1 MKGEAADARS
11 ILEVY
16 DLERVAY
23 CSVWDLQKQLQ
34 EALIQQKRNPEHTQY
49 TDDDLADMLLFVE
62 HPHVYTLGKSGNA
75 EHLLRSVTELHD
87 LDADFVPVDRGGD
100 ITYHGPGQRIA
111 YVMLDL
117 NKRGKDVRKY
127 VNSLEE
133 WIIQTLAEF
142 DIKGERRKDRVG
154 VWVVRKDKPL
164 SSSGDFLEDKIAAVG
179 VRLRKWVSFH
189 GIAINVNPNLE
200 HYKGIV
206 PCGIQ
211 QHGVTSLH
219 DLGLE
224 ASMDDLDNALSK
236 TFKNVFGKE

>member
-1 MKGEAADARS
+1 MVNWIKTDEFINYPDA
-11 ILEVY
+11 
-16 DLERVAY
+16 LERMEQIVSGLISGY
-23 CSVWDLQKQLQ
+23 ETEHVW
-34 EALIQQKRNPEHTQY
+34 LI
-49 TDDDLADMLLFVE
+49 E
-62 HPHVYTLGKSGNA
+62 HPELYTAGTSANSSDLVDPDLLPVYTSQ
-75 EHLLRSVTELHD
+75 
-87 LDADFVPVDRGGD
+87 RGGQY
-100 ITYHGPGQRIA
+100 TYHGPGQRIA

-127 VNSLEE
+127 VYSLEE

-164 SSSGDFLEDKIAAVG
+164 SSTGDFLEDKIAAVG

-189 GIAINVNPNLE
+189 GIAINVNPNLDN
-200 HYKGIV
+200 YKGIV

-211 QHGVTSLH
+211 QHGVTSLS

-224 ASMDDLDNALSK
+224 ASMDDLDHALSK
-236 TFKNVFGKE
+236 TFKNVFGKECFK

>member
-1 MKGEAADARS
+1 MRS
-11 ILEVY
+11 EHVWLLQHPELY
-16 DLERVAY
+16 TAGTSANSSDLVDP
-23 CSVWDLQKQLQ
+23 DLF
-34 EALIQQKRNPEHTQY
+34 P
-49 TDDDLADMLLFVE
+49 
-62 HPHVYTLGKSGNA
+62 VYTSQ
-75 EHLLRSVTELHD
+75 
-87 LDADFVPVDRGGD
+87 RGGQY
-100 ITYHGPGQRIA
+100 TYHGPGQRIA

-189 GIAINVNPNLE
+189 GIALNVNPNLE

-211 QHGVTSLH
+211 QHGVTSLS

-236 TFKNVFGKE
+236 TFHERFWQRMTKISLSSEINITSKY

>member
-1 MKGEAADARS
+1 MENWIKTDKL
-11 ILEVY
+11 IDY
-16 DLERVAY
+16 P
-23 CSVWDLQKQLQ
+23 
-34 EALIQQKRNPEHTQY
+34 EALKQMEQIVARLISGIGPEHIW
-49 TDDDLADMLLFVE
+49 LLE
-62 HPHVYTLGKSGNA
+62 HPELYTAGTSANSSDLVDPNLFPVYS
-75 EHLLRSVTELHD
+75 SQ
-87 LDADFVPVDRGGD
+87 RGGQY
-100 ITYHGPGQRIA
+100 TYHGPGQRIA

-154 VWVVRKDKPL
+154 VWVLRKDKPI
-164 SSSGDFLEDKIAAVG
+164 SSTGEFLEDKIAAVG

-189 GIAINVNPNLE
+189 GIAINLNPNLE

-211 QHGVTSLH
+211 QHGVTSLY
-219 DLGLE
+219 DLGLKL
-224 ASMDDLDNALSK
+224 SMDELDNALMK
-236 TFKNVFGKE
+236 TFKNVFGEK